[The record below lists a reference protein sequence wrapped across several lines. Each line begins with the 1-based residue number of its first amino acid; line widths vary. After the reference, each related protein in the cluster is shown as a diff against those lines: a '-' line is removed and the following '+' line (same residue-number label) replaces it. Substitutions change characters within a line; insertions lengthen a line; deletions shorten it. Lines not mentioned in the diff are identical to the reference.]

1 MLLIERYLLRQMLGP
16 TLLAI
21 LAGGVLAILS
31 QSLGVLDVI
40 VSQGQSPLVFLKV
53 VLLALPQLLSM
64 VTPIALFVAALIALN
79 RMQTEQE
86 IVVCFASGMSRWR
99 VISPALRLAA
109 VVGLI
114 SLAVNLW
121 VAPWADRAMREEL
134 LRVRTDLAASLIHVG
149 QFTQPAPGLTVYAQD
164 SDQAGAFH
172 NLFVFQ
178 QKPTG
183 GDTTYIAARG
193 KIAKQGGTPALI
205 MRDGSVQFFSPTGVL
220 NYLKFDEYSLDL
232 SQFQSSDELIHY
244 KIADRYLHE
253 LLFPDLTQTWERQN
267 RVKMI
272 AEANARLA
280 LPLYNIAFMALALA
294 AVVGGGFNR
303 MGYGRQILIACAVA
317 AVARILGIGA
327 QAACAN
333 QAWLNLLQYAIPIG
347 AAAWAFSQLFQRRGI
362 RRMADDGRA
371 RPSPRPIEAA
381 A

>member
-1 MLLIERYLLRQMLGP
+1 MLGP